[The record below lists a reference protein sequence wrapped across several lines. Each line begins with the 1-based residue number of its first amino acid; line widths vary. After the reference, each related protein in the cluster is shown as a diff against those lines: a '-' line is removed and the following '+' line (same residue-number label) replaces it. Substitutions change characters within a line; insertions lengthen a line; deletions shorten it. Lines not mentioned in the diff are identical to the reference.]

1 MCMYVHIRNFDVDL
15 ELRRMMPSSSATA
28 ATTTTAAAA
37 TNKKSATSKID
48 KSADAE
54 VRRQAMIAAAI
65 ARERAHKDKTK
76 TIKYVTKTT
85 LDKQKQVHPMHNQ
98 QQHHNNNNNTA
109 NNQSMSEAS
118 RMAAAAAKQDEA
130 ALAEQLGYN
139 PYQTAKASA
148 GQARNATTTVQHGN
162 ITALPSSVDDQYS
175 LSRSTP
181 IPATT
186 PASTISTTT
195 TTTTTTSKA
204 SDLPIDVEEALATVL
219 SNNNPAAV
227 SILSKLI
234 VNATTK
240 GQDVH
245 NEETAAKF
253 RKVRLA
259 NPKIKAAVVDVSGA
273 LDLMMAVGFQLM
285 TMEEDYNNNN
295 INNNN
300 STNKGGGDDDDDDG
314 KESCLVFPPSY
325 DIPDWLEL
333 VLQRMGELTT

>member
-28 ATTTTAAAA
+28 AATTTAAAAVA

-85 LDKQKQVHPMHNQ
+85 LEKQKQVHPMH
-98 QQHHNNNNNTA
+98 HHHNNNNTA

-195 TTTTTTSKA
+195 TTTTTSSKV
-204 SDLPIDVEEALATVL
+204 SDLPNDVEEALATVL

-245 NEETAAKF
+245 HEETAAKF